1 MRTNALINI
10 FENIMGNKGGAVVVT
25 IFATILLFG
34 FLIFIHELGHYL
46 TARLFKVKI
55 REFAIGM
62 GPKVLTG
69 TSKKTGITYSY
80 RAFPIGGFVSMEGE
94 DEESS
99 DPNAFTN
106 KKVWQ
111 RMIITAA
118 GGTMNLL
125 LGLLLTVIFIST
137 MPQFY
142 GTTVTAFPEAAL
154 SDKCENALVVGDE
167 ILSIEG
173 KRVYTGQEIVYEL
186 FRAGGKTKKERSMIL
201 LPALSGKRKRGYG
214 ERRGSFPGKGSPLS
228 P

>member
-10 FENIMGNKGGAVVVT
+10 FANIMGNKAGSVVVT

-46 TARLFKVKI
+46 TARLFRVKI
-55 REFAIGM
+55 KEFAIGM

-94 DEESS
+94 DAESD
-99 DPNAFTN
+99 DPNAFTK

-118 GGTMNLL
+118 GATMNLL
-125 LGLLLTVIFIST
+125 LGFLLTLIYVST
-137 MPQFY
+137 MPAFY
-142 GTTVTAFPEAAL
+142 GTTVADFPENAY
-154 SDKCENALVVGDE
+154 SDKCENALAVGDE
-167 ILSIEG
+167 I
-173 KRVYTGQEIVYEL
+173 
-186 FRAGGKTKKERSMIL
+186 
-201 LPALSGKRKRGYG
+201 
-214 ERRGSFPGKGSPLS
+214 
-228 P
+228 